1 MRWIWSYPQKMRPKT
16 VRMLERLR
24 PDQRVYVLR
33 SRSDIPALE
42 ATLSTL
48 KEAA

>member
-1 MRWIWSYPQKMRPKT
+1 
-16 VRMLERLR
+16 MLERLR
-24 PDQRVYVLR
+24 SDQRVYVLR

-42 ATLSTL
+42 AELTSN